1 VTFVVL
7 FLLSDFGLTCCA
19 GHCASKTDLLRRAAG
34 AHFVFEILSHSSGL
48 WECGK
53 LGVFCRVS
61 QGLRET
67 VENHNAEIF
76 ARNLR
81 EWFSTGFLTP
91 VISTARCIRA
101 MRR

>member
-1 VTFVVL
+1 VCVEKL
-7 FLLSDFGLTCCA
+7 KPG
-19 GHCASKTDLLRRAAG
+19 
-34 AHFVFEILSHSSGL
+34 SGL

-53 LGVFCRVS
+53 LGDVCRAF

-67 VENHNAEIF
+67 VENHEAEII

-91 VISTARCIRA
+91 VISIAHLGVHAVRLW
-101 MRR
+101 

>member
-1 VTFVVL
+1 L
-7 FLLSDFGLTCCA
+7 
-19 GHCASKTDLLRRAAG
+19 
-34 AHFVFEILSHSSGL
+34 GL

-53 LGVFCRVS
+53 LGVFGRVS
-61 QGLRET
+61 QGLKET

-91 VISTARCIRA
+91 VISTVLRF
-101 MRR
+101 